1 MIGAIIAFTSR
12 AILRARATGAVISAP
27 LLITPC
33 GSSVPVGRMTVLIF
47 EGTTSL
53 NSIQLMSLISRVV
66 TASGVWAAAK
76 SPTAATR
83 QREKITRN
91 PRVITVLLRESFGL
105 LRQTEV
111 CRTSPRDYRPGD
123 SWSAVPLVNVGS
135 RVKRVVMPDESRT
148 SSVVVNSQR
157 EPLLYQKHLS

>member
-12 AILRARATGAVISAP
+12 AILRARATGAVMSAP

-66 TASGVWAAAK
+66 TASGVWLAALLSAVISQIDK
-76 SPTAATR
+76 SA
-83 QREKITRN
+83 REL
-91 PRVITVLLRESFGL
+91 RVILFPPCVRFPTGRFFVGPRLFVKCERLLFFRGISLGHL
-105 LRQTEV
+105 AWRSW
-111 CRTSPRDYRPGD
+111 TSPLSGVKF
-123 SWSAVPLVNVGS
+123 SKKEVLVM
-135 RVKRVVMPDESRT
+135 KR
-148 SSVVVNSQR
+148 
-157 EPLLYQKHLS
+157 KA